1 LFVFQSSVF
10 RISEKLHN
18 GKQGFA
24 LTNMMSGSKDILP
37 LTLYILQFH
46 YIDVNVDFSAFCDL
60 HSLS

>member
-1 LFVFQSSVF
+1 
-10 RISEKLHN
+10 
-18 GKQGFA
+18 
-24 LTNMMSGSKDILP
+24 MMSGSKDILP